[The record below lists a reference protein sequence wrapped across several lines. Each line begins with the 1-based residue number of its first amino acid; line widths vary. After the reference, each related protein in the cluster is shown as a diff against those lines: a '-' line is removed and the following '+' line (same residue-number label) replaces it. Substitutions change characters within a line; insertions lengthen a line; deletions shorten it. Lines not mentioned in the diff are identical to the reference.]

1 MITRRHFVHTRV
13 TAGLLASTPARA
25 ANNLVLVEL
34 FTSQGCSSCPP
45 ADVVALAFHVDYW
58 DQLGWKDPFSSPEF
72 TRRQRR
78 YRAAFGNRS
87 IYTPQMVFNGSIEF
101 PGQEE
106 REAAC
111 AVTTAASRSE
121 QRPVIALQHNTDNSV
136 LVNIDQG
143 SAASNVSVFA
153 AVYGRVTS
161 TNVPSGE
168 NAGRKL
174 ANVNIAKSLERLG
187 THGGIPTQL
196 TWRPDLA
203 NAAGVAVWLQPENLG
218 PVQAV
223 AQLRVSDAA

>member
-1 MITRRHFVHTRV
+1 
-13 TAGLLASTPARA
+13 
-25 ANNLVLVEL
+25 
-34 FTSQGCSSCPP
+34 
-45 ADVVALAFHVDYW
+45 
-58 DQLGWKDPFSSPEF
+58 
-72 TRRQRR
+72 
-78 YRAAFGNRS
+78 
-87 IYTPQMVFNGSIEF
+87 MVFNGSIEF

-121 QRPVIALQHNTDNSV
+121 QRPVIVLQHNTDNSV